1 MNILLKNLLK
11 NVFCKPFRTLLVV
24 FSIFVCSFC
33 AMLCFDLVASIK
45 DVVADLYGELIQGDI
60 IALVDEYSAK
70 GLPDG
75 FPEAD
80 IMLVN
85 SNSEQ
90 LYKDIPG
97 EYAFVTSENLN
108 IYGVDVEQ
116 AIHMELL
123 DPDTALD
130 DNEVLIGFKFHDSF
144 GYDVGDKFIV
154 HDRAGDEHELTVVGI
169 LPKDTTNILLSGN
182 KAIVNMDTADVLS
195 CGRDDVGVLMID
207 ILDDSQTSDAAKMLE
222 DHYPDGTVVNL
233 SLSEEDME
241 SIDELAAFLYLLF
254 AVTFLLVIFVT
265 ASICNRIVSER
276 MSFIGTLR
284 SLGMSTGRTGI
295 ILLLE
300 NVFYAV
306 VGSIPAVILYS
317 LIRTPLFDLLFY
329 ATDANGNPVPYH
341 VRPLS
346 VFLIVGV
353 VLGAAAIECLIP
365 LKSILKALNTSIRDI
380 IFDNRDTEY
389 KYSKFGLVTGLVLLA
404 GAIAAFFFRK
414 SLAGATACLLCTVT
428 ALAFLFPWIFKGIVT
443 LINNAATKTGNA
455 KWILASVEAMSRK
468 STVSSGVLCV
478 TAAAMSLVVFN
489 FAQSTIDMMGGYN
502 YSSDVIITCNDKLKA
517 FSFIDKLDG
526 VTDTE
531 AVYERPMYVYFNGN
545 EKEEYADFY
554 AMPEGGEFKY
564 YEFFEGIPDSLEEG
578 NIMVDDRYAAKKG
591 IKVGDTITITYDPEG
606 VVPIEREY
614 TIAAF
619 FKVTSFDGM
628 TGTFIMTKKEFK
640 EIFRD
645 EIGYFL
651 VKCDD
656 PDYVKNMIET
666 YAISSGISNVSTFDE
681 YVEEF
686 DNNSAQITAIMS
698 VIIAI
703 AIGMTFIGM
712 ASNQLIGFEGRKKEC
727 AVMLSTAMG
736 KGKLS
741 GILFL
746 EMLITSLIA
755 SLMGT
760 AVGLFL
766 TRVIGAATDNTEGL
780 FLVIKA
786 DPVKSILFCIFLILI
801 FAGTVLFPIK
811 NLRKMKIS
819 EQLKYE

>member
-1 MNILLKNLLK
+1 MNIIVKNLLK

-33 AMLCFDLVASIK
+33 AMLSFDLVTSIK
-45 DVVADLYGELIQGDI
+45 DVIADLYGDLIQGDI
-60 IALVDEYSAK
+60 IAMVDDYSAK

-80 IMLVN
+80 IMMIN

-90 LYKDIPG
+90 LYRDIPG
-97 EYAFVTSENLN
+97 EYAYVTSENMT

-123 DPDTALD
+123 DADVTLE
-130 DNEVLIGFKFHDSF
+130 DNETMIGYKLSESY
-144 GYDVGDKFIV
+144 GYSIGDTIVV
-154 HDRAGDEHELTVVGI
+154 HDRAEGEHELTIVGI
-169 LPKDTTNILLSGN
+169 FPKETTNILLSGN
-182 KAIVNMDTADVLS
+182 KAMVNMNTADVLS

-207 ILDDSQTSDAAKMLE
+207 ILDDSQTEDAAKMLE

-233 SLSEEDME
+233 SLSDEDME

-254 AVTFLLVIFVT
+254 AITFLLVIFVT

-284 SLGMSTGRTGI
+284 SLGMSTGRTGC

-306 VGSIPAVILYS
+306 VGSIPAVVLYA
-317 LIRTPLFDLLFY
+317 LIRTPFFDLIFY
-329 ATDANGNPVPYH
+329 AQDAQGNPIPYH

-346 VFLIVGV
+346 VFLIIGV

-404 GAIAAFFFRK
+404 GTIVSFFFRQ
-414 SLAGATACLLCTVT
+414 SLIGATICLLCTVT

-443 LINNAATKTGNA
+443 LIHRAATKKGSSR
-455 KWILASVEAMSRK
+455 WMLASIEAMSRK
-468 STVSSGVLCV
+468 STVSSGILCV
-478 TAAAMSLVVFN
+478 TAAAMSIVVFT
-489 FAQSTIDMMGGYN
+489 FAQSTMDMMGGYN
-502 YSSDVIITCNDKLKA
+502 FSSDVIVSCYDKMKA
-517 FSFIDKLDG
+517 FTFIEKLDG

-531 AVYERPMYVYFNGN
+531 AVYERAMYVYFNGN
-545 EKEEYADFY
+545 EKEEYAEFY
-554 AMPEGGEFKY
+554 AMPEGGEYKY
-564 YEFFEGIPDSLEEG
+564 YEFFKEIPDSLEEG
-578 NIMVDDRYAAKKG
+578 SVLVDDRYAAKKG
-591 IKVGDTITITYDPEG
+591 ISIGDTITITYDPEG

-614 TIAAF
+614 KISGLV
-619 FKVTSFDGM
+619 KIMSFDGV
-628 TGTFIMTKKEFK
+628 TGTFILTRQEFK

-666 YAISSGISNVSTFDE
+666 YAIGTGINNVSTLDE
-681 YVEEF
+681 YMADF
-686 DNNSAQITAIMS
+686 DTGTAQLTTIMA

-746 EMLITSLIA
+746 EMMITSFIA

-766 TRVIGAATDNTEGL
+766 TRVIGAATENSEGI

-786 DPVKSILFCIFLILI
+786 DPVKSILFCIFLVLI

>member
-1 MNILLKNLLK
+1 MNIILKNLLK

-33 AMLCFDLVASIK
+33 AMLCFDLVTSIK
-45 DVVADLYGELIQGDI
+45 DVVADLYGDLIQGDI
-60 IALVDEYSAK
+60 VAMIDGYSAK

-80 IMLVN
+80 IMQIN

-97 EYAFVTSENLN
+97 EYAYVTSEYMN
-108 IYGVDVEQ
+108 IYGIDIEQ

-123 DPDTALD
+123 EPDVALD
-130 DNEVLIGFKFHDSF
+130 DYETLIAYKFSESY
-144 GYDVGDKFIV
+144 GYKVGDKLVV

-169 LPKDTTNILLSGN
+169 LPQGSTNILLSGN
-182 KAIVNMDTADVLS
+182 KALVNMSTADVLS
-195 CGRDDVGVLMID
+195 CGRNDVGVLMID
-207 ILDDSQTSDAAKMLE
+207 ILDDSSCEEAARMLE
-222 DHYPDGTVVNL
+222 EYYPDGTVVNMAL
-233 SLSEEDME
+233 TDEEME

-284 SLGMSTGRTGI
+284 SLGMNTARTGS

-306 VGSIPAVILYS
+306 VGSIPAVILYT
-317 LIRTPLFDLLFY
+317 LIRKPFFDLLFY
-329 ATDANGNPVPYH
+329 AYDANGNPIPYH
-341 VRPLS
+341 VRPIS
-346 VFLIVGV
+346 VFLIIGV
-353 VLGAAAIECLIP
+353 VIGAAAIECLIP
-365 LKSILKALNTSIRDI
+365 LKAILKALRTSIRDI

-404 GAIAAFFFRK
+404 GTIGSFFFRQ
-414 SLAGATACLLCTVT
+414 SFFGATICLLCTVT
-428 ALAFLFPWIFKGIVT
+428 SLAFLFPWIFKGIVT
-443 LINNAATKTGNA
+443 LINRAATKSGNA
-455 KWILASVEAMSRK
+455 RWMLASIEAMSRK

-478 TAAAMSLVVFN
+478 TAAAMSVVVFT

-502 YSSDVIITCNDKLKA
+502 FSSDVIISCNDKMKA
-517 FSFIDKLDG
+517 FTFVDKLDG

-531 AVYERPMYVYFNGN
+531 AIYERPMYITVNGS

-554 AMPEGGEFKY
+554 AMPDGGEFKY
-564 YEFFEGIPDSLEEG
+564 YEFFDKVPDSLEEG
-578 NIMVDDRYAAKKG
+578 SILVDDRYAAKNG
-591 IKVGDTITITYDPEG
+591 INPGDNITIVYDHDG

-614 TIAAF
+614 
-619 FKVTSFDGM
+619 KVAGLVGIMSFDGT
-628 TGTFIMTKKEFK
+628 TGTFILTKQEFK

-651 VKCDD
+651 IKCDD
-656 PDYVKNMIET
+656 PDYVRNMIET
-666 YAISSGISNVSTFDE
+666 YAVGSGISGVRTFAE
-681 YVEEF
+681 YKESF
-686 DNNSAQITAIMS
+686 DRDTAQLTTIMA
-698 VIIAI
+698 VIIVI
-703 AIGMTFIGM
+703 AVGMTFIGM

-746 EMLITSLIA
+746 EMLITSFIA

-760 AVGLFL
+760 ATGLFL
-766 TRVIGAATDNTEGL
+766 SNVIGAATENAEGL
-780 FLVIKA
+780 FLVIKT
-786 DPVKSILFCIFLILI
+786 DPVKSILFGIILILV

>member
-1 MNILLKNLLK
+1 MNIIVKNLLK

-33 AMLCFDLVASIK
+33 AMLSFDLVTSIK
-45 DVVADLYGELIQGDI
+45 DVISDLYGELIQGDI
-60 IALVDEYSAK
+60 IAIVDDYSAK

-80 IMLVN
+80 IMKIN

-90 LYKDIPG
+90 LYRDIPG
-97 EYAFVTSENLN
+97 EYAYVTSETMN
-108 IYGVDVEQ
+108 IYGVDVDQ

-123 DPDTALD
+123 DADVTLE
-130 DNEVLIGFKFHDSF
+130 DNEALIGFKLSESY
-144 GYDVGDKFIV
+144 GYSVGDKFVV

-169 LPKDTTNILLSGN
+169 LPKETSNILLSGN
-182 KAIVNMDTADVLS
+182 KALINMNTADMLS
-195 CGRDDVGVLMID
+195 CGKDDVGVLMID
-207 ILDDSQTSDAAKMLE
+207 ILDDTQIEDAAKMLE
-222 DHYPDGTVVNL
+222 DHYPDGNVVNL
-233 SLSEEDME
+233 SLSDEDME

-254 AVTFLLVIFVT
+254 AITFLLVIFVT

-284 SLGMSTGRTGI
+284 SLGMSTGRTGR

-306 VGSIPAVILYS
+306 VGSIPAVVLYS
-317 LIRTPLFDLLFY
+317 LIRTPFFDLLFY
-329 ATDANGNPVPYH
+329 AQDANGNPIPYH

-346 VFLIVGV
+346 VFLVVGI

-365 LKSILKALNTSIRDI
+365 LKAILKALNTSIRDI

-389 KYSKFGLVTGLVLLA
+389 KYSKFGLITGLVLLA
-404 GAIAAFFFRK
+404 GAIVSFFFRK
-414 SLAGATACLLCTVT
+414 NLIGATICLLCTVT

-443 LINNAATKTGNA
+443 LINRAATKNGNA
-455 KWILASVEAMSRK
+455 KWMLASIEAMSRK

-478 TAAAMSLVVFN
+478 TAAAMSVVVFT
-489 FAQSTIDMMGGYN
+489 FAQSTMDMMGGYN
-502 YSSDVIITCNDKLKA
+502 YSSDVIVSCYEKMKA
-517 FSFIDKLDG
+517 LSFIEKLDG

-531 AVYERPMYVYFNGN
+531 AIYENPMYVCFNGD
-545 EKEEYADFY
+545 EKQEYTEFY
-554 AMPEGGEFKY
+554 AMPDEGGFKY
-564 YEFFEGIPDSLEEG
+564 YNFFENVPESLEEG
-578 NIMVDDRYAAKKG
+578 SILVDDRYAAKKG
-591 IKVGDTITITYDPEG
+591 LHPGDTITITYDPDG

-614 TIAAF
+614 TIAAL

-628 TGTFIMTKKEFK
+628 TGTFIMTKQEYK

-651 VKCDD
+651 VECED

-666 YAISSGISNVSTFDE
+666 YAVGSGINNVSTLDE
-681 YVEEF
+681 YIEQH
-686 DNNSAQITAIMS
+686 DSDSAQLTTIMS
-698 VIIAI
+698 VIIVI

-746 EMLITSLIA
+746 EMLITSIIA

-766 TRVIGAATDNTEGL
+766 TGVIGTATDNAQGL
-780 FLVIKA
+780 YLVIKA
-786 DPVKSILFCIFLILI
+786 DPVKSILFCIVLII
-801 FAGTVLFPIK
+801 VFAGTVLFPIK